1 MASSRDDIRARLL
14 ATFSVEADEHLQA
27 LTASLLALD
36 RGLPDAEAR
45 QALEAT
51 FREVHTLKGAARSV
65 GLVDVEAVSQ
75 ACESVLSRLTRGQ
88 LTLSR
93 PLLRCLEEATD
104 GVARLLAGGAAPGL
118 GRALIERLEQ
128 AAAQGNDAAPVALP
142 PAPIEDVSASARGAA
157 GSPAESVRVAT
168 ARLDGLIVEAEN
180 LLGLK
185 LAAGERVSQARALL
199 GALEGQGPSPR
210 ASARDLLAQ
219 LARDERAARV
229 AIEALQ
235 GQLRQLRM
243 MPAASVLDIFP
254 RMVRDLAEQQGKE
267 IEWSVTGAD
276 LEVDRRVLQLIK
288 EPLIHLVRNAVD
300 HGIEAPAAR
309 VEAGKAP
316 RGRVA
321 MAIAGHE
328 GHRIEVTVEDDGR
341 GIDLAQVRAA
351 AVRARLLSS
360 EQAQTLTDDEALAL
374 VYRSGLST
382 SPIVTAISGHGL
394 GLAIVKERVEQMGG
408 AVRIGR
414 SGWGGTVIRM
424 ILPATVVTF
433 SGLLV
438 QVGGQP
444 FLLPIEAVERVL
456 RLDPGDVKSVEG
468 RDAIGWNGTALSVAS
483 LGAVLGVPEPEG
495 QAERGSKQ
503 PGVVVRAG
511 EEQAAFLVDQIV
523 GVTEVLVKELRP
535 PLVRVRNVAGAGLLG
550 TGRLALIL
558 RPADLLRSM
567 RVSGR
572 PAGPAREA
580 RKDEREIAVL
590 VVDDSITTRT
600 MEKNLLEAA
609 GYRVR
614 VAVDG
619 LEAWTILKSEPID
632 VVVSDVDMP
641 RMDGFEL
648 TARIRADQ
656 RLGEL
661 PVILV
666 TALESREDKER
677 GVQVGANAYV
687 VKSSFEQSNLLGI
700 IQRLA

>member
-1 MASSRDDIRARLL
+1 MASSRDDIRAQLL
-14 ATFSVEADEHLQA
+14 ATFRVEADEHLQA
-27 LTASLLALD
+27 ITASLLALD
-36 RGLPDAEAR
+36 RWLPADEGR
-45 QALEAT
+45 QAVETT

-65 GLVDVEAVSQ
+65 GLVDVEAICQ
-75 ACESVLSRLTRGQ
+75 ACETVLSRITRG
-88 LTLSR
+88 TLELRR
-93 PLLRCLEEATD
+93 PLLRCLEEAVD
-104 GVARLLAGGAAPGL
+104 GVARLLTGEAPADPD
-118 GRALIERLEQ
+118 RVLIERLERTT
-128 AAAQGNDAAPVALP
+128 AQGDDAARLAP
-142 PAPIEDVSASARGAA
+142 PSAPFENVSGTAQRATDSMTDSIRL
-157 GSPAESVRVAT
+157 AT
-168 ARLDGLIVEAEN
+168 AKLDALLVEAEN

-199 GALEGQGPSPR
+199 GTLEGEGPSPQAR
-210 ASARDLLAQ
+210 ARELLTQ
-219 LARDERAARV
+219 LVSDERAARV
-229 AIEALQ
+229 TIEALQ
-235 GQLRQLRM
+235 GQLHQLRM
-243 MPAASVLDIFP
+243 TPAASALDVFP

-267 IEWSVTGAD
+267 VEWTVTGAD

-300 HGIEAPAAR
+300 HGIEAKAAR

-328 GHRIEVTVEDDGR
+328 GNRIEVTVEDDGR

-351 AVRARLLSS
+351 AVRSRLLPSV
-360 EQAQTLTDDEALAL
+360 EAEALTDDEALAI

-408 AVRIGR
+408 SVRIGR
-414 SGWGGTVIRM
+414 SGWGGTAVRM
-424 ILPATVVTF
+424 VLPATVATF

-444 FLLPIEAVERVL
+444 FLLPTEAVERVL
-456 RLDPGDVKSVEG
+456 RVDRGEVKSVEG

-483 LGAVLGVPEPEG
+483 LGNVLGLPEPER

-503 PGVVVRAG
+503 PGVVVRSG
-511 EEQAAFLVDQIV
+511 EERAAFLVDQIV

-567 RVSGR
+567 RGSGR
-572 PAGPAREA
+572 RAGPTQAA

-632 VVVSDVDMP
+632 LVVSDVDMP

-648 TARIRADQ
+648 TARIRADKQ
-656 RLGEL
+656 LADL

>member
-1 MASSRDDIRARLL
+1 MASSREDIRARLL
-14 ATFSVEADEHLQA
+14 VTFRAEADEHLQA
-27 LTASLLALD
+27 ITASLLAVD
-36 RGLPDAEAR
+36 RGLPAAEAQ
-45 QALEAT
+45 QALEAS

-65 GLVDVEAVSQ
+65 SLMDIEALCQ
-75 ACESVLSRLTRGQ
+75 ACEGVLSRLTRGQ

-93 PLLRCLEEATD
+93 SLLRGVEEAID
-104 GVARLLAGGAAPGL
+104 GVARLLAGAATPAA
-118 GRALIERLEQ
+118 GRALIERLERT
-128 AAAQGNDAAPVALP
+128 AAQGHDAARLAP
-142 PAPIEDVSASARGAA
+142 PSAPFENVSGTAQRATDSMTDSIRL
-157 GSPAESVRVAT
+157 AT
-168 ARLDGLIVEAEN
+168 AKLDALLVEAEN

-185 LAAGERVSQARALL
+185 LAAGERVSQARALS

-210 ASARDLLAQ
+210 ASARKLLAQ
-219 LARDERAARV
+219 LVSDERAARV
-229 AIEALQ
+229 TIEAVQ
-235 GQLRQLRM
+235 AQLRQLRM
-243 MPAASVLDIFP
+243 MPAAGALDIFP

-300 HGIEAPAAR
+300 HGIEPKAAR

-321 MAIAGHE
+321 MAIADHE
-328 GHRIEVTVEDDGR
+328 GNRIEVRVEDDGR

-394 GLAIVKERVEQMGG
+394 GLAIVKERIEQLGG
-408 AVRIGR
+408 EIRIGR
-414 SGWGGTVIRM
+414 SGWGGTAIRM
-424 ILPATVVTF
+424 MLPATVATF

-438 QVGGQP
+438 HVGGQP
-444 FLLPIEAVERVL
+444 FLLPTEAVERVL
-456 RLDPGDVKSVEG
+456 RVDPGEVKSVEG
-468 RDAIGWNGTALSVAS
+468 REAIGWNGTALSVAS
-483 LGAVLGVPEPEG
+483 LGNVLGLPEPER

-503 PGVVVRAG
+503 PGVVVRSG
-511 EEQAAFLVDQIV
+511 EERAAFLVDQIV

-550 TGRLALIL
+550 TGQVALIL

-567 RVSGR
+567 RGSGR
-572 PAGPAREA
+572 PAGPAQEVT
-580 RKDEREIAVL
+580 KEGREIAVL

-632 VVVSDVDMP
+632 LVVSDVDMP

-648 TARIRADQ
+648 TARVRADKQ
-656 RLGEL
+656 LGEL

-677 GVQVGANAYV
+677 GIQVGANAYV